1 MGGSFAQIGRG
12 DPSWRGARSRG
23 RFSPGACRPH
33 SLVRYIRAGRLVSF
47 TLHPLCVLLFSLL
60 LFLAFFVSSAPALLR
75 PTPSFPLCCPP
86 LVLYTHNTLLAGP
99 ACRMPSVNPPYPSI
113 TLVTSISTGYSAD
126 TSRLPA
132 YRASHSG
139 RYHPYSRAHPSHYE
153 NHMVRACDSISPR
166 VLLRH
171 WTLIRVCVQSA
182 DNCRLSVPRPADF
195 PAPAALKLRSGELK
209 FCFPP
214 SLSLCGYFIE

>member
-60 LFLAFFVSSAPALLR
+60 LFLAFFVPPPPHTFFSIFQS
-75 PTPSFPLCCPP
+75 TPRYFLHK
-86 LVLYTHNTLLAGP
+86 YNTLLAGP
-99 ACRMPSVNPPYPSI
+99 AYRMPSVNPPYPSF
-113 TLVTSISTGYSAD
+113 TLVMSSSTGNSAD

-139 RYHPYSRAHPSHYE
+139 RYHPYSRAHPSHHE

>member
-1 MGGSFAQIGRG
+1 MAQC
-12 DPSWRGARSRG
+12 A
-23 RFSPGACRPH
+23 
-33 SLVRYIRAGRLVSF
+33 
-47 TLHPLCVLLFSLL
+47 
-60 LFLAFFVSSAPALLR
+60 VSSAILATLPTEFAREYLR
-75 PTPSFPLCCPP
+75 AGQPSYFAPPFASFLP
-86 LVLYTHNTLLAGP
+86 LVSSCLSLHFSSFRPPTFFAWVPSSDHLTSFLHTSTLLAGP
-99 ACRMPSVNPPYPSI
+99 ACRMPSVRPPYPSF
-113 TLVTSISTGYSAD
+113 TLVMSSSTGNSAD

-139 RYHPYSRAHPSHYE
+139 RYHPYSRAHPSHHE